1 MVDFLKANPFISMED
16 YLWKINPCMI
26 HIMSADNTHVRYMS
40 EKEAKRKK
48 AKVSDGK
55 DLMNDLGIP
64 IIG

>member
-40 EKEAKRKK
+40 EKEAKRRK
-48 AKVSDGK
+48 AKVSDAR
-55 DLMNDLGIP
+55 I
-64 IIG
+64 